1 MLGAKAANRQIE
13 LEPVSCNAG
22 PAEKEAATALAA
34 KAEAP
39 ASVHGGDTSDPIL
52 KRRPR
57 LRRRLEDPPSVEFV
71 EMKRAARKNTLGQPI
86 DTICGYVKGKTSSDA
101 DVREMPFLYLVK
113 EDEVYIVDG
122 GADTMAAAAYSNI
135 CK

>member
-1 MLGAKAANRQIE
+1 
-13 LEPVSCNAG
+13 
-22 PAEKEAATALAA
+22 
-34 KAEAP
+34 
-39 ASVHGGDTSDPIL
+39 
-52 KRRPR
+52 
-57 LRRRLEDPPSVEFV
+57 
-71 EMKRAARKNTLGQPI
+71 MKRAARKNTLGQPI